1 MTGVPVVPEEE
12 WMRTISSSGTAAMP
26 SGYASRSSS
35 LFVNGSFSKSA
46 WSRITSMPSN
56 FFW

>member
-12 WMRTISSSGTAAMP
+12 WIRTISSSGTAAMP

-46 WSRITSMPSN
+46 
-56 FFW
+56 